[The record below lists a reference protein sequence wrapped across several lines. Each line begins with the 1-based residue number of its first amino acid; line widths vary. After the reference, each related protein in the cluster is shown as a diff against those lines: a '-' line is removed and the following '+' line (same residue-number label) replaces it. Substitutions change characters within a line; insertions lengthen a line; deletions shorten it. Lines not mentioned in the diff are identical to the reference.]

1 MISYVRR
8 RCGDVQCRANRRS
21 NRRSL
26 KQTRGSGFGTLLVVK
41 VEKGCR
47 IRVKVD
53 LSVVGGEQ
61 LEKSVVEYIHGGGTM
76 LPGLEAVLAH
86 RAVEDAAA
94 VLAGLEP
101 GGKRN
106 GVIKSKDAFGNPAMH
121 PTKNMKRSEF
131 PTDIKLKAGE
141 RFTAKGINGGLDVV
155 LQLEKISGDDV
166 VVKLV
171 HPLADKDLK
180 YDIEVVSVSDPRPP
194 PMPAAALKLDDA

>member
-1 MISYVRR
+1 M
-8 RCGDVQCRANRRS
+8 
-21 NRRSL
+21 
-26 KQTRGSGFGTLLVVK
+26 K

-76 LPGLEAVLAH
+76 LPGLEAVL
-86 RAVEDAAA
+86 V
-94 VLAGLEP
+94 GLEP
-101 GGKRN
+101 GAKRN
-106 GVIKSKDAFGNPAMH
+106 GVIKSKDAFGNPEMH

-131 PTDIKLKAGE
+131 PADIKLKAGE